1 MQLLVSTPLQ
11 LLTVNP
17 LTKQSSILRAGDGY
31 YFGVTHKDG
40 TIVLSHSGGYLQ
52 YYARGTRPTQTRSH
66 LIQPHQIEWIDDQV
80 FVTNTGR
87 NCLSV
92 FDNEGKFCKDVYL
105 NEIRWDD
112 KNGIRSGNHFN
123 SVYRT
128 GERMFIVA
136 HNYSRPSEIWELSW
150 PELRVINTI
159 ITSASWAHNI
169 WSCEWGLL
177 ICNSKQ
183 RSLYDVLSGKNIW
196 QAGEEITITRG
207 LAASEDYIFV
217 GQSNYAERKERYWK
231 SGGIWVIDRKT
242 LKTLD
247 RIVLPGSGDV
257 QEIRLVDV
265 PDDCHNGQLIPLDH
279 LSSIRNGSPF
289 IALAYR
295 LRQKYD
301 FLQRNIFPMS
311 QLVRAAQMAGRWQ
324 SSIRASAQGLKEG

>member
-1 MQLLVSTPLQ
+1 MQLLISTPLQ
-11 LLTVNP
+11 ILVVNP
-17 LTKQSSILRAGDGY
+17 ATKHSSILRAGDGY
-31 YFGVTHKDG
+31 YFGITHKDG

-52 YYARGTRPTQTRSH
+52 YYDPENRPVITRRH
-66 LIQPHQIEWIDDQV
+66 LIQPHQIEWIEDKV
-80 FVTNTGR
+80 LVTNTGR

-92 FDNEGKFCKDVYL
+92 FDDHGKFCHDIYF
-105 NEIRWDD
+105 NEVRWDD
-112 KNGIRSGNHFN
+112 KNGKRSGNHFN
-123 SVYRT
+123 SVHRI
-128 GERMFIVA
+128 GERIFVVA

-150 PELRVINTI
+150 PELQIIHTI
-159 ITSASWAHNI
+159 ETSASWAHNI

-183 RSLYDVLSGKNIW
+183 RSLYDAISGKNIW

-247 RIVLPGSGDV
+247 RICLPGSGDV
-257 QEIRLVDV
+257 QEIRLVDI
-265 PDDCHNGQLIPLDH
+265 PDDCHNGQLFSLDS
-279 LSSIRNGSPF
+279 LSNIKKISPF
-289 IALAYR
+289 IALSYE
-295 LRQKYD
+295 LRKKYT

-324 SSIRASAQGLKEG
+324 SSFRAAAQ